1 MADGGAGSIDAG
13 AAMDE
18 HRFGEFVEILLRRLL
33 IVATSASTSS
43 IHAVSW
49 RSPSRSPVLAKAS
62 HGDTET
68 RIKFHDRNADVLVGI
83 STS

>member
-18 HRFGEFVEILLRRLL
+18 HRLGEFVEILLHRLL
-33 IVATSASTSS
+33 IVSTSTPTSS
-43 IHAVSW
+43 IHGVPW

-62 HGDTET
+62 HGDTKT
-68 RIKFHDRNADVLVGI
+68 RRKVLARNADVLVGI

>member
-1 MADGGAGSIDAG
+1 MADCGAGSIDAG

-43 IHAVSW
+43 IHGVPW
-49 RSPSRSPVLAKAS
+49 KSPLRSPVLAKAS
-62 HGDTET
+62 HGDTTT
-68 RIKFHDRNADVLVGI
+68 RRKVLYRNADVLVGI

>member
-1 MADGGAGSIDAG
+1 MADCGAGSIDAG

-18 HRFGEFVEILLRRLL
+18 HRLGEFVEILLHRLL
-33 IVATSASTSS
+33 IVPTSASTPS
-43 IHAVSW
+43 IHGVPW

-62 HGDTET
+62 HGAKTQ
-68 RIKFHDRNADVLVGI
+68 RKFHDRNADVLVGI